1 MGGFSDTKAE
11 EKVLQILS
19 KIGKLSI
26 KEITNATKLEERRCL
41 RAIAKLEASFMIEQ
55 YKFTEKFDITNLGK
69 KHLSAVSKKEKQI
82 NYIK

>member
-1 MGGFSDTKAE
+1 LSGFFDPKAE

-55 YKFTEKFDITNLGK
+55 YKFTEKFGITNLGK
-69 KHLSAVSKKEKQI
+69 KHLSAMNIKEK
-82 NYIK
+82 